1 MKRIGS
7 LLTAGALALS
17 LVTLPAGAAEAAP
30 ALEETAQA
38 AAQAALTAGGAQSIQ
53 YALWQ
58 DGEIILTGHAGNYSR
73 TENRALTDDILYG
86 VGSVSKTYTAAAV
99 LKLVDEGKVE
109 LDAPVTAYLPDF
121 TMADGRYTDIT
132 VRMLLNHSSGLPGST
147 IANGFLLNDPDTLAA
162 DTLLEELSSQ
172 TLKADPGAFS
182 VYCNDGF
189 TLAELVVEA
198 VSGMDFDDYVRQAI
212 LEPAGLEDTWFP
224 GEDFDQSLLAKTY
237 YGADETR
244 ALPAETV
251 GVHGT
256 GGIYATASDLAAF
269 GGAVFCEDGI
279 LSADAIAA
287 SMADEY
293 ARGIW
298 PEDTED
304 VVSYGLGWDNMEWY
318 PFCQSDIQALVKGGD
333 TLYYHA
339 GLVVLPEYDM
349 AAAVVSSGGVST
361 YDQLAANQILIAALA
376 EEGVTVDQTV
386 KALPAA
392 ESAAMPAEQLENAGY
407 YGSTSAQYQVDIQAD
422 GTLTMSYLNYP
433 TSIPAQTFTYCSDG
447 SFRDST
453 GLSYISF
460 VKERNGQTYLY
471 QQAVSPLPGLGALPI
486 ANYAAVKLPE
496 NDLSPEVAAAWDS
509 IATLGILPMNEPY
522 NSQTFLALADAAAV
536 AEVPETIP
544 GYIGAARIADETTAR
559 SEIQVPGVGSRD
571 GVDYQLEE
579 RDGVLWI
586 NAKGSLYMDAAAA
599 PTLFTGS
606 GASYTTIQADG
617 YARWYQVGDA
627 AGKTMTVQVP
637 ENSGFW
643 VYDGNG
649 QVTASSVLW
658 GDTTVTLPEDG
669 TIVFA
674 GDPGARFHLRFQG

>member
-1 MKRIGS
+1 MKQIGS

-162 DTLLEELSSQ
+162 DTLLEELSGQ
-172 TLKADPGAFS
+172 TLKAEPGAFS

-189 TLAELVVEA
+189 TLAELVVEV
-198 VSGMDFDDYVRQAI
+198 VSGMDFDDYMRQAI

-304 VVSYGLGWDNMEWY
+304 GLSYGLGWDSVHWY
-318 PFCQSDIQALVKGGD
+318 PFAYSGIQAVTKGGD
-333 TLYYHA
+333 T
-339 GLVVLPEYDM
+339 
-349 AAAVVSSGGVST
+349 SSTTPGWWSSPS
-361 YDQLAANQILIAALA
+361 IIWPRRCSP
-376 EEGVTVDQTV
+376 
-386 KALPAA
+386 PAA
-392 ESAAMPAEQLENAGY
+392 S
-407 YGSTSAQYQVDIQAD
+407 
-422 GTLTMSYLNYP
+422 
-433 TSIPAQTFTYCSDG
+433 
-447 SFRDST
+447 
-453 GLSYISF
+453 
-460 VKERNGQTYLY
+460 
-471 QQAVSPLPGLGALPI
+471 
-486 ANYAAVKLPE
+486 
-496 NDLSPEVAAAWDS
+496 
-509 IATLGILPMNEPY
+509 
-522 NSQTFLALADAAAV
+522 
-536 AEVPETIP
+536 
-544 GYIGAARIADETTAR
+544 
-559 SEIQVPGVGSRD
+559 
-571 GVDYQLEE
+571 
-579 RDGVLWI
+579 
-586 NAKGSLYMDAAAA
+586 A
-599 PTLFTGS
+599 PTTRWRPARCSLPPWPSRGLRWIRRPTPFPPPS
-606 GASYTTIQADG
+606 GRRCPPS
-617 YARWYQVGDA
+617 
-627 AGKTMTVQVP
+627 
-637 ENSGFW
+637 
-643 VYDGNG
+643 
-649 QVTASSVLW
+649 
-658 GDTTVTLPEDG
+658 
-669 TIVFA
+669 
-674 GDPGARFHLRFQG
+674 

>member
-304 VVSYGLGWDNMEWY
+304 VVSYGLGWDSVHWY
-318 PFCQSDIQALVKGGD
+318 PFAYSGIQAVTKGGD
-333 TLYYHA
+333 TILYHA
-339 GLVVLPEYDM
+339 GLVVIPEYDM
-349 AAAVVSSGGVST
+349 AAAVLSSGGVST
-361 YDQLAANQILIAALA
+361 YNEMAASQMLIAALA
-376 EEGVTVDQTV
+376 EQGVAVDQTPPHPSHRRAGGDARRADGLRRAV
-386 KALPAA
+386 RRLHLGGYAHRDRRRRPLHRQRAPVLLQRRLLPGREPDGDAQIRGGGQRPNLPLAEGLFLHPRPGGAAQLVLHLHEAPRQPGVPGGSVRLGRPQRQALPGPEHEVQQHPVPLALPVAA
-392 ESAAMPAEQLENAGY
+392 VATDPANMPGYMVFDRIVDADCAEGVAQIPGL
-407 YGSTSAQYQVDIQAD
+407 YGRDWQNI
-422 GTLTMSYLNYP
+422 TM
-433 TSIPAQTFTYCSDG
+433 T
-447 SFRDST
+447 
-453 GLSYISF
+453 
-460 VKERNGQTYLY
+460 ERNGVEYL
-471 QQAVSPLPGLGALPI
+471 STCGG
-486 ANYAAVKLPE
+486 
-496 NDLSPEVAAAWDS
+496 
-509 IATLGILPMNEPY
+509 
-522 NSQTFLALADAAAV
+522 
-536 AEVPETIP
+536 
-544 GYIGAARIADETTAR
+544 
-559 SEIQVPGVGSRD
+559 
-571 GVDYQLEE
+571 
-579 RDGVLWI
+579 
-586 NAKGSLYMDAAAA
+586 LYMDSAAAE
-599 PTLFTGS
+599 PLFG
-606 GASYTTIQADG
+606 GASSWSTIQADG
-617 YARWYQVGDA
+617 YARWYQVVSA

-637 ENSGFW
+637 EHGGFA
-643 VYDGNG
+643 VYNAAGLP
-649 QVTASSVLW
+649 VAASWAW
-658 GDTTVTLPEDG
+658 GDTSAVLPEGGWVVFSG
-669 TIVFA
+669 T
-674 GDPGARFHLRFQG
+674 PGARFVLSLTADEEK

>member
-1 MKRIGS
+1 MQT
-7 LLTAGALALS
+7 LADTAAS
-17 LVTLPAGAAEAAP
+17 Y
-30 ALEETAQA
+30 
-38 AAQAALTAGGAQSIQ
+38 AAQYGGAQSLQ

-162 DTLLEELSSQ
+162 DTLLEELSGQ
-172 TLKADPGAFS
+172 TLKAEPGAFS

-189 TLAELVVEA
+189 TLAELVVEV
-198 VSGMDFDDYVRQAI
+198 VSGMDFDDYMRQAI

-304 VVSYGLGWDNMEWY
+304 VVSYGLGWDSVHWY
-318 PFCQSDIQALVKGGD
+318 PFAYSGIQAVTKGGD
-333 TLYYHA
+333 TILYHA
-339 GLVVLPEYDM
+339 GLVVIPEYNM
-349 AAAVVSSGGVST
+349 AAAVLSSGGVST
-361 YDQLAANQILIAALA
+361 YNEMAASQMLIAALA
-376 EEGVTVDQTV
+376 EQGVAVDQTPHT
-386 KALPAA
+386 LPAA
-392 ESAAMPAEQLENAGY
+392 ERAEMPAELMDYAGL
-407 YGSTSAQYQVDIQAD
+407 YGDSTSAVMLTVTAD
-422 GTLTMSYLNYP
+422 GVLSTGNAPLYY
-433 TSIPAQTFTYCSDG
+433 YSDG

-544 GYIGAARIADETTAR
+544 GYIGAARIVDETTAR

-606 GASYTTIQADG
+606 GASYTTIHPVFPLLSTPLL
-617 YARWYQVGDA
+617 WES
-627 AGKTMTVQVP
+627 P
-637 ENSGFW
+637 
-643 VYDGNG
+643 
-649 QVTASSVLW
+649 SVICSWL
-658 GDTTVTLPEDG
+658 VLYR
-669 TIVFA
+669 A
-674 GDPGARFHLRFQG
+674 Y

>member
-1 MKRIGS
+1 MKQIGS

-58 DGEIILTGHAGNYSR
+58 DGEIILTGYAGNYSR

-237 YGADETR
+237 YGADEPR

-304 VVSYGLGWDNMEWY
+304 VVSYGLGWDSVHWY
-318 PFCQSDIQALVKGGD
+318 PFAYSGIQATPFSTTPGWW
-333 TLYYHA
+333 
-339 GLVVLPEYDM
+339 
-349 AAAVVSSGGVST
+349 SSPSM
-361 YDQLAANQILIAALA
+361 IW
-376 EEGVTVDQTV
+376 
-386 KALPAA
+386 PRR
-392 ESAAMPAEQLENAGY
+392 
-407 YGSTSAQYQVDIQAD
+407 
-422 GTLTMSYLNYP
+422 
-433 TSIPAQTFTYCSDG
+433 CSPP
-447 SFRDST
+447 
-453 GLSYISF
+453 
-460 VKERNGQTYLY
+460 
-471 QQAVSPLPGLGALPI
+471 AVS
-486 ANYAAVKLPE
+486 
-496 NDLSPEVAAAWDS
+496 
-509 IATLGILPMNEPY
+509 
-522 NSQTFLALADAAAV
+522 
-536 AEVPETIP
+536 
-544 GYIGAARIADETTAR
+544 
-559 SEIQVPGVGSRD
+559 
-571 GVDYQLEE
+571 
-579 RDGVLWI
+579 
-586 NAKGSLYMDAAAA
+586 A
-599 PTLFTGS
+599 PTTRWRPARCSSPPWPSRGLRWIRHPTPFPPPS
-606 GASYTTIQADG
+606 GRRCPPS
-617 YARWYQVGDA
+617 
-627 AGKTMTVQVP
+627 
-637 ENSGFW
+637 
-643 VYDGNG
+643 
-649 QVTASSVLW
+649 
-658 GDTTVTLPEDG
+658 
-669 TIVFA
+669 
-674 GDPGARFHLRFQG
+674 

>member
-1 MKRIGS
+1 MKQIGS

-58 DGEIILTGHAGNYSR
+58 DGEIILTGYAGNYSR

-304 VVSYGLGWDNMEWY
+304 VVSYGLGWDSVHWY
-318 PFCQSDIQALVKGGD
+318 PFAYSGIQAVTKGGD
-333 TLYYHA
+333 TILYHA
-339 GLVVLPEYDM
+339 GLVVIPEYDM
-349 AAAVVSSGGVST
+349 AAAVLSSGGVST
-361 YDQLAANQILIAALA
+361 YNEMAASQMLIAALA
-376 EEGVTVDQTV
+376 EQGVAVDQTPHT
-386 KALPAA
+386 LPTA
-392 ESAAMPAEQLENAGY
+392 ERAEMPAELMDYAGL
-407 YGSTSAQYQVDIQAD
+407 YGDSTSAVMLTVTTD
-422 GTLTMSYLNYP
+422 GVLSTGNAPLYY
-433 TSIPAQTFTYCSDG
+433 YSDG
-447 SFRDST
+447 SFRDENQMVM
-453 GLSYISF
+453 LKF
-460 VKERNGQTYLY
+460 VEEDNGQTYLWQKAY
-471 QQAVSPLPGLGALPI
+471 SSIPGLGEQPSSSYIYMKLPDNPVPPEAQSAWDARSGKLYLALNMKYSNIQYPLALP
-486 ANYAAVKLPE
+486 V
-496 NDLSPEVAAAWDS
+496 
-509 IATLGILPMNEPY
+509 
-522 NSQTFLALADAAAV
+522 AAV
-536 AEVPETIP
+536 ATDPANMPGYMVFDRIVDADCAEGVAQIP
-544 GYIGAARIADETTAR
+544 GLYGRDWQNITMTERN
-559 SEIQVPGVGSRD
+559 GVEYLSTCG
-571 GVDYQLEE
+571 G
-579 RDGVLWI
+579 
-586 NAKGSLYMDAAAA
+586 LYMDAAAA
-599 PTLFTGS
+599 EPLFS
-606 GASYTTIQADG
+606 GASSWSTIQADG
-617 YARWYQVGDA
+617 YARWYQVGSAA

-637 ENSGFW
+637 EHGGFA
-643 VYDGNG
+643 VYDAAGLP
-649 QVTASSVLW
+649 VAASWAW
-658 GDTTVTLPEDG
+658 GDTSAVLPEGGWVVFSG
-669 TIVFA
+669 T
-674 GDPGARFHLRFQG
+674 PGARFVLSLTADEEK